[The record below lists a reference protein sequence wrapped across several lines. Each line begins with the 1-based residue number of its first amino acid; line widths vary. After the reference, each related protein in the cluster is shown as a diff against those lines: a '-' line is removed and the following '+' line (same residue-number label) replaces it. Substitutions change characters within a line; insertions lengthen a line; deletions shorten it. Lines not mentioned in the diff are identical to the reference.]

1 LNTTHDIKL
10 IKQAQKSNHAAFNE
24 LMGLWQHRI
33 HRFAYRFFANTDD
46 ADEITQKTFI
56 SVYQKLDTLSDPVKF
71 PAWIYRIANNLC
83 LDELKRTGRKKFTAL
98 ENHEVH
104 SGENGTP
111 AGYLENKELGEVL
124 QKALLL
130 LPDEQRTVIIL
141 KEYEGLKFREIAE
154 ILDQPENTV
163 KSRMY
168 HGLKSLRRILKNW
181 NIQSEY
187 LNYD

>member
-1 LNTTHDIKL
+1 MNTIDDTQL
-10 IKQAQKSNHAAFNE
+10 IRQAQNGNHAAFNE

-33 HRFAYRFFANTDD
+33 HRFAFRFFANADD

-56 SVYQKLDTLSDPVKF
+56 TVYHRLDTLGDPEKF

-83 LDELKRTGRKKFTAL
+83 LDELKRAGRKKFTPL
-98 ENHEVH
+98 EHREEH
-104 SGENGTP
+104 TSENGTP
-111 AGYLENKELGEVL
+111 AGYLENKELGDVL

-130 LPDEQRTVIIL
+130 LPDEQRAVILL
-141 KEYEGLKFREIAE
+141 KEYEGLKFREIAG
-154 ILDQPENTV
+154 ILNQPENTV

-168 HGLKSLRRILKNW
+168 YGLKSLRRILKNW

-187 LNYD
+187 LNDD